1 MWVRIIAILF
11 CVVFLI
17 NGCNSLISQFFGTHK
32 LRTFSMSEVLETGIG
47 DSDYVRIEGAWQSG
61 DYIVVPPRTSAEKA
75 ILIFPLLS
83 EDQLKA
89 AEAGEVVEPRIICWT
104 KDFSLNCDEE
114 NTCAPRTEVDLQGI
128 IRKIRKQKNKAHLLA
143 TNKYSLPENVDY
155 VEVGRSPLAWY
166 WNLLIVLGSLGFA
179 FFIEQRANKKR
190 QLAGSEK
197 SA

>member
-32 LRTFSMSEVLETGIG
+32 LRTYNMSEVLETGIG
-47 DSDYVRIEGAWQSG
+47 DSDYIRIDNAWQGG
-61 DYIVVPPRTSAEKA
+61 DYIVVPPRTSAERA

-83 EDQLKA
+83 EEQLAA

-104 KDFSLNCDEE
+104 REFSLNCDEE
-114 NTCAPRTEVDLQGI
+114 NTCAPRSEVSQQGI
-128 IRKIRKQKNKAHLLA
+128 IREIRKQKNKAHLLA
-143 TNKYSLPENVDY
+143 TNKYKLPDNVDY

-166 WNLLIVLGSLGFA
+166 WNLLMVVGSLGFA
-179 FFIEQRANKKR
+179 FFIEQRANTKR
-190 QLAGSEK
+190 LAGTEEK
-197 SA
+197 NP